1 MRKGFI
7 ATGVLLIAVTVAVYW
22 YVPSKVV
29 VLAYASVE
37 CNFPA
42 TKRFIFDDKNW
53 SAWLKQ
59 DSSVNGNF
67 RQKIS
72 NVFYNNADILISNK
86 DDVYT
91 TSLMIIPY
99 NIDSTGIEWRDT
111 LLTGNNPFTRISR
124 YMKARSLKKHI
135 DTVMVNLTSFLND
148 KTRVYGV
155 NIKKEIVRDRPL
167 LATRQ
172 VTTTY
177 PAPGDA
183 YRLIALLRDYAHSQ
197 GDTSSGPA
205 MKNVTKI
212 DSTHFELMVA
222 IPTNTYLKGTDEF
235 IPKGLVGGN
244 PIATEFT
251 GGEATII
258 NAWNGIRQYKED
270 YRLSSPAIPY
280 ELMITDRQKEPDT
293 AKWVTKIV
301 YPTRL

>member
-7 ATGVLLIAVTVAVYW
+7 VSGIIFIAVLGAIYW
-22 YVPSKVV
+22 LIPSRVI
-29 VLAYASVE
+29 VLGFATVE

-42 TKRFIFDDKNW
+42 TKRFVFEEKNW
-53 SAWLKQ
+53 SAWLSAN
-59 DSSVNGNF
+59 SSASNGYSHRIINTF
-67 RQKIS
+67 FSNTDIIIS
-72 NVFYNNADILISNK
+72 K
-86 DDVYT
+86 KKEVYQ
-91 TSLMIIPY
+91 TSFVIIPY

-111 LLTGNNPFTRISR
+111 LLTGNNPFTRISQ
-124 YMKARSLKKHI
+124 YVNARRLKKHI
-135 DTVMVNLTSFLND
+135 DTVMASLTSFLND

-155 NIKKEIVRDRPL
+155 NIKKERVTDRPL

-177 PAPGDA
+177 PEPSDA
-183 YRLIALLRDYAHSQ
+183 YRLIALLRDYARKQ
-197 GDTSSGPA
+197 GDTCSGPA
-205 MKNVTKI
+205 MKNVTRI

-222 IPTNTYLKGTDEF
+222 IPTNTYLKGTNEF

-251 GGEATII
+251 GGEASIS
-258 NAWNGIRQYKED
+258 NAWKGIRQYKED